1 MNIKGNLFL
10 KAKKVVIDNK
20 HKCYNCGSKFTPAR
34 GSIKRGWGMF
44 CSRSCASKWA
54 SKEKSTDNNSV
65 EMFPANLNKKVQYKE
80 YKD

>member
-1 MNIKGNLFL
+1 MSDFLYICNMNTKGNLFL

-44 CSRSCASKWA
+44 CSRSCASKWT
-54 SKEKSTDNNSV
+54 SKEKSTD
-65 EMFPANLNKKVQYKE
+65 EIRDFKLCKILR
-80 YKD
+80 